1 MLNITENIYSKLL
14 GEPKCGY
21 KILNLG
27 GKEFYVMGIKK
38 IIKFQNEEVVLKLKN
53 NELLSVRGDG
63 MLLKEISSVGVL
75 ISGEIK
81 TSEIV

>member
-14 GEPKCGY
+14 GEPKCAY

-63 MLLKEISSVGVL
+63 MLLKEISSGGVL

>member
-1 MLNITENIYSKLL
+1 
-14 GEPKCGY
+14 
-21 KILNLG
+21 
-27 GKEFYVMGIKK
+27 MGIKK